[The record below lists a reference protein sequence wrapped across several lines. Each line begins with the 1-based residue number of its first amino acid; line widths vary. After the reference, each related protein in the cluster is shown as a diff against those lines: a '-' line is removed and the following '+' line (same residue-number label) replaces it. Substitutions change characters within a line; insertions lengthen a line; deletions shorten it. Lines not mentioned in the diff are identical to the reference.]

1 MVVSLAQRFGIYDS
15 RDGLEIELRSEK
27 MSLKNVGGDNF
38 RYRREHKGEVVA
50 ERLFT
55 NKDTSVQ
62 LALWPTRPINT
73 PQPLCHHVMLRLNPA
88 ISLPP
93 HSKATHHLTMPIE
106 VGIFTV
112 SKAVNNDGGSNNY
125 MIDTFSLTRQ
135 RYALYGTPEAGY
147 ICRMHDTVPDRV
159 AKPVPY
165 EEAAVIM
172 RFENSLDDW
181 VTFTRLVFE
190 ANMADLYAKDDTVY
204 LEDSNVVIEEG
215 KLADVFLNNKSP
227 LPGLDEVPM
236 AESTKKIRL
245 SLLSRTG
252 LGDST
257 KFTMEYGY

>member
-1 MVVSLAQRFGIYDS
+1 MAQMFGTYDV

-38 RYRREHKGEVVA
+38 RYRREHNGEVVA

-55 NKDTSVQ
+55 NEDASVR

-73 PQPLCHHVMLRLNPA
+73 PQLLGHHVMLRLNPA

-106 VGIFTV
+106 IGIFTV
-112 SKAVNNDGGSNNY
+112 SKGIIDDNGGSNINY

-135 RYALYGTPEAGY
+135 RYALYGTPETGY
-147 ICRMHDTVPDRV
+147 ICRMHDTLPDRV

-181 VTFTRLVFE
+181 VTVARLVFE
-190 ANMADLYAKDDTVY
+190 ANMVDLYAKENTVY

-215 KLADVFLNNKSP
+215 KLADVFLNNKPP
-227 LPGLDEVPM
+227 LPGLTEVPM
-236 AESTKKIRL
+236 AESTKRIRL

-252 LGDST
+252 LGDAT

>member
-1 MVVSLAQRFGIYDS
+1 MK
-15 RDGLEIELRSEK
+15 DGLEIELRSEK
-27 MSLKNVGGDNF
+27 MSLKNMGGDNF
-38 RYRREHKGEVVA
+38 RYRREHNGEVVA

-55 NKDTSVQ
+55 NKDGSVR

-73 PQPLCHHVMLRLNPA
+73 PQPLGHHVMLRLNPA

-93 HSKATHHLTMPIE
+93 RSEDTHHLTMPIE
-106 VGIFTV
+106 IGIFTV
-112 SKAVNNDGGSNNY
+112 SKGISNDNGGSININY

-135 RYALYGTPEAGY
+135 RYALYGVPEAGY

-181 VTFTRLVFE
+181 VTVTKLVLD
-190 ANMADLYAKDDTVY
+190 AHMVDLYAKEDTVY
-204 LEDSNVVIEEG
+204 LEDSNAVIEEG
-215 KLADVFLNNKSP
+215 KLADVFLNNKAP
-227 LPGLDEVPM
+227 LPGLTEVPM
-236 AESTKKIRL
+236 AENTKKIRL

-252 LGDST
+252 LGDT
-257 KFTMEYGY
+257 CKFTMEYGY